1 MLCFGAHSCPIHCV
15 KKILESAGVSGF
27 THLVMRDLGIK
38 KGDTPVMQE
47 EIERI
52 TEIIRLQYIEKMN
65 SEISA

>member
-1 MLCFGAHSCPIHCV
+1 
-15 KKILESAGVSGF
+15 
-27 THLVMRDLGIK
+27 MRDLGIK